1 MDPEMRRS
9 IMRAL
14 RLPPSDKLLE
24 CIVFFAIVV
33 PIVVI
38 SMIAVFHFATR

>member
-1 MDPEMRRS
+1 
-9 IMRAL
+9 MRAL
-14 RLPPSDKLLE
+14 HLPRTDKLIE
-24 CIVFFAIVV
+24 AVVFFVIVA

>member
-1 MDPEMRRS
+1 
-9 IMRAL
+9 MRAL
-14 RLPPSDKLLE
+14 HLPPSDKLLE
-24 CIVFFAIVV
+24 AVVFFAIVA